1 MSPRPESVIFIDK
14 QLVWMTCGVEVG
26 YQVLLAPRT
35 SGVEWLDV
43 LEQAFPHFEIGGQQ
57 LRAVEVTYENVRAMA
72 VAFFDPTHC
81 DSSSRPIK
89 HFMLWLDADP
99 IVFDKATAVLIPELM
114 RQLAPAFSVILT
126 ASRYISESDICR
138 QAWEK
143 QKERSLR
150 LDFSGK
156 VTPVKN
162 TTTKTSASKTS
173 VLKNNSLP
181 LDKLSDD
188 SEEEAL
194 AFPKKFVVM
203 AIIMVV
209 LAIIAALFEVF
220 GLA

>member
-57 LRAVEVTYENVRAMA
+57 LRAAEVTYEGGRAMA
-72 VAFFDPTHC
+72 VAFFDPSHC

-89 HFMLWLDADP
+89 HFMLWLDVEP
-99 IVFDKATAVLIPELM
+99 MVFDKAATVSVPELM
-114 RQLAPAFSVILT
+114 QQLAPAFSMILD
-126 ASRYISESDICR
+126 ASRYISEPDICR

-143 QKERSLR
+143 QSERSLR
-150 LDFSGK
+150 LVFSGK
-156 VTPVKN
+156 NTPVKN
-162 TTTKTSASKTS
+162 AGAKSSTVKSNLSMDALS
-173 VLKNNSLP
+173 
-181 LDKLSDD
+181 SDD
-188 SEEEAL
+188 EEAL
-194 AFPKKFVVM
+194 VFPKKFMVM
-203 AIIMVV
+203 AIVMVV
-209 LAIIAALFEVF
+209 LAIIAALFQVF

>member
-57 LRAVEVTYENVRAMA
+57 LRAAEVTYEGGRAMA
-72 VAFFDPTHC
+72 VAFFDPSHC

-89 HFMLWLDADP
+89 HFMLWLDVEP
-99 IVFDKATAVLIPELM
+99 MVFDKAATVSVPELM
-114 RQLAPAFSVILT
+114 QQLAPAFSVILE
-126 ASRYISESDICR
+126 ASRYISEPDICR

-143 QKERSLR
+143 QSERSLR
-150 LDFSGK
+150 LAFSGK
-156 VTPVKN
+156 NTPVKN
-162 TTTKTSASKTS
+162 AGVKSSTVKS
-173 VLKNNSLP
+173 N
-181 LDKLSDD
+181 LSMDTLSRND
-188 SEEEAL
+188 EEAL
-194 AFPKKFVVM
+194 VFPKKFMVM

-209 LAIIAALFEVF
+209 LAIIAALFQVF

>member
-57 LRAVEVTYENVRAMA
+57 LRAAEVTYEGGRAMA
-72 VAFFDPTHC
+72 VAFFDPSHC

-89 HFMLWLDADP
+89 HFMLWLDVEP
-99 IVFDKATAVLIPELM
+99 MVFDKAATVSVPELM
-114 RQLAPAFSVILT
+114 QQLAPAFSVILD
-126 ASRYISESDICR
+126 ASRYISEPDICR

-143 QKERSLR
+143 QSERSLR
-150 LDFSGK
+150 LAFSGK
-156 VTPVKN
+156 NTPVKN
-162 TTTKTSASKTS
+162 TGAKSSTVKSNLSMDALS
-173 VLKNNSLP
+173 
-181 LDKLSDD
+181 SDD
-188 SEEEAL
+188 EEAL
-194 AFPKKFVVM
+194 VFPKKFMVM
-203 AIIMVV
+203 AIVMVV
-209 LAIIAALFEVF
+209 LAIIAALFQVF

>member
-57 LRAVEVTYENVRAMA
+57 LRAAEVTYEGGRAMA
-72 VAFFDPTHC
+72 VAFFDPCHC

-89 HFMLWLDADP
+89 HFMLWLDVEP
-99 IVFDKATAVLIPELM
+99 MVFDKAATVSVPELM
-114 RQLAPAFSVILT
+114 QQLAPAFSVILD
-126 ASRYISESDICR
+126 ASRYISEPDICR

-143 QKERSLR
+143 QSERSLR
-150 LDFSGK
+150 LAFSGK
-156 VTPVKN
+156 NTPVKN
-162 TTTKTSASKTS
+162 AGVKSSTVKS
-173 VLKNNSLP
+173 N
-181 LDKLSDD
+181 LSMDTLSRND
-188 SEEEAL
+188 EEAL
-194 AFPKKFVVM
+194 VFPKKFMVM

-209 LAIIAALFEVF
+209 LAMIAALFEVF

>member
-1 MSPRPESVIFIDK
+1 MSPRPESIIFIDK

-26 YQVLLAPRT
+26 YQVLLAPRA
-35 SGVEWLDV
+35 SGIVWLDV
-43 LEQAFPHFEIGGQQ
+43 IEQAFPHFEIGGQS
-57 LRAVEVTYENVRAMA
+57 LRAVEVTYENGRAMA

-99 IVFDKATAVLIPELM
+99 IVFDKATAVLVPELM
-114 RQLAPAFSVILT
+114 RQLVPAFSVILT
-126 ASRYISESDICR
+126 ASRYISEADICR

-156 VTPVKN
+156 ATPIKN
-162 TTTKTSASKTS
+162 TPAKTSSSKTS
-173 VLKNNSLP
+173 VLKNSLP
-181 LDKLSDD
+181 LDKLSDE

-203 AIIMVV
+203 AIVIVV

>member
-57 LRAVEVTYENVRAMA
+57 LRAAEVTYEGGRAMA
-72 VAFFDPTHC
+72 VAFFDPSHC

-89 HFMLWLDADP
+89 HFMLWLDVEP
-99 IVFDKATAVLIPELM
+99 MVFDKAATVSVPELM
-114 RQLAPAFSVILT
+114 QQLAPAFSVILD
-126 ASRYISESDICR
+126 ASRYISEPDICR

-143 QKERSLR
+143 QSERSLR
-150 LDFSGK
+150 LAFSGK
-156 VTPVKN
+156 NTPVKN
-162 TTTKTSASKTS
+162 AGVKSSTVKS
-173 VLKNNSLP
+173 N
-181 LDKLSDD
+181 LSMDTLSRND
-188 SEEEAL
+188 EEAL
-194 AFPKKFVVM
+194 VFPKKFMVM

-209 LAIIAALFEVF
+209 LAMIAALFEVF

>member
-57 LRAVEVTYENVRAMA
+57 LRAAEVTYEGGRAMA
-72 VAFFDPTHC
+72 VAFFDPSHC

-89 HFMLWLDADP
+89 HFMLWLDVEP
-99 IVFDKATAVLIPELM
+99 MVFDKAATVSVPELM
-114 RQLAPAFSVILT
+114 QQLAPAFSVILD
-126 ASRYISESDICR
+126 ASRYISEPDICR

-143 QKERSLR
+143 QSERSLR
-150 LDFSGK
+150 LAFSGK
-156 VTPVKN
+156 NTPVKN
-162 TTTKTSASKTS
+162 TGAKSSTVKSNLSIDALS
-173 VLKNNSLP
+173 
-181 LDKLSDD
+181 SDD
-188 SEEEAL
+188 EEAL
-194 AFPKKFVVM
+194 VFPKKFMVM
-203 AIIMVV
+203 AIVMVV
-209 LAIIAALFEVF
+209 LAIIAALFQVF

>member
-1 MSPRPESVIFIDK
+1 MSPRPESIIFIDK

-35 SGVEWLDV
+35 SGIVWLDV
-43 LEQAFPHFEIGGQQ
+43 IEQAFPHFEIGGQQ
-57 LRAVEVTYENVRAMA
+57 LRAMEVTYENGRAMA

-143 QKERSLR
+143 QKER
-150 LDFSGK
+150 
-156 VTPVKN
+156 
-162 TTTKTSASKTS
+162 TS
-173 VLKNNSLP
+173 VR
-181 LDKLSDD
+181 
-188 SEEEAL
+188 
-194 AFPKKFVVM
+194 FFR
-203 AIIMVV
+203 
-209 LAIIAALFEVF
+209 
-220 GLA
+220 